1 MRAGDEVMSLEKP
14 VEHTDEPEPAT
25 AGQFTGEV
33 ESGEA
38 PAWEEV
44 AAGRFM
50 PRRIRGSFKGRALG

>member
-1 MRAGDEVMSLEKP
+1 MSLEQQG
-14 VEHTDEPEPAT
+14 EHTGEPEPAT

-33 ESGEA
+33 ESGES

-50 PRRIRGSFKGRALG
+50 PRRIRGSYKGRALG